1 MAKPRATK
9 VAKAPATAAK
19 QAQEA
24 KPVQSP
30 LPAKVATTSPATPTV
45 LPLPLELLRRAIEEA
60 SDEQGWAHLGAV
72 GTYLTKIRPDFDPRL
87 YGHKKLSDLVKH
99 HPRHFAIEERGA
111 AGSGSK
117 SIYVRALD

>member
-1 MAKPRATK
+1 MIRPVVVFPDPDSPTSANVESPSAKP
-9 VAKAPATAAK
+9 AA
-19 QAQEA
+19 
-24 KPVQSP
+24 
-30 LPAKVATTSPATPTV
+30 LPMPMV
-45 LPLPLELLRRAIEEA
+45 LLRRAIEDA